1 MPSTSHPI
9 SNDGYLLDRIGSNRL
24 PLKPAGRYQKTR
36 STQASPM
43 YILGIE
49 TSCDETAAAIVQDGT
64 AVLSSKISSQISI
77 HHQYGGVVPELA
89 SRKHIESIVA
99 VVDEAISESG
109 LKKNQIDALAA
120 TRGPGLVGALL
131 VGFSFAKAYAYSL
144 DVPLVGVNHLESH
157 INSVFLEPQPPAF
170 PFVALLVSGG
180 HTGIYYVTSHTSVEL
195 MGQTR
200 DDAAGEAFDKVAKLL
215 GLGYPGGGVID
226 RLAREGN
233 PQKIVFTRSYLDKS
247 DFDFSFSGIKT
258 AVRHYVDKHPS
269 EDAGQI
275 ADIAAGFQ
283 AAVVEVL
290 TYKIIHAARIK
301 DCEHIAVV
309 GGVAANS
316 GLRNSVRR
324 DARGRGLKVHIPSV
338 KLCGDNAAMV
348 AAAGFH
354 HIKAGMQSRLEDD
367 VFSRT
372 TV

>member
-1 MPSTSHPI
+1 
-9 SNDGYLLDRIGSNRL
+9 
-24 PLKPAGRYQKTR
+24 
-36 STQASPM
+36 M

-49 TSCDETAAAIVQDGT
+49 TSCDETAAAIVRDGT
-64 AVLSSKISSQISI
+64 TVLSSKISSQIDI

-89 SRKHIESIVA
+89 SRRHIESIVA

-109 LKKNQIDALAA
+109 LKNYQIDALAA

-131 VGFSFAKAYAYSL
+131 VGFSFAKAYAYAL
-144 DVPLVGVNHLESH
+144 DLPLVGVNHLESH

-170 PFVALLVSGG
+170 PFVALLASGG

-226 RLAREGN
+226 RLARQGN
-233 PQKIVFTRSYLDKS
+233 PQKIVFTRPYLDKS

-258 AVRHYVDKHPS
+258 AVRHYVNKHPS
-269 EDAGQI
+269 DAAGHI

-290 TYKIIHAARIK
+290 TYKLIHAAQIK
-301 DCEHIAVV
+301 SCEHIAVV

-324 DARGRGLKVHIPSV
+324 DAKGRGLKVHIPSV
-338 KLCGDNAAMV
+338 ELCGDNAAMV

-354 HIKAGMQSRLEDD
+354 YLNVSIHTKLDDD
-367 VFSRT
+367 VFSRAK
-372 TV
+372 V

>member
-1 MPSTSHPI
+1 
-9 SNDGYLLDRIGSNRL
+9 
-24 PLKPAGRYQKTR
+24 
-36 STQASPM
+36 M

-64 AVLSSKISSQISI
+64 AVLSSKISSQIGI

-89 SRKHIESIVA
+89 SRKHIETIVA

-109 LKKNQIDALAA
+109 LKKHQIDAVAV

-131 VGFSFAKAYAYSL
+131 VGFSFAKAYAYAL
-144 DVPLVGVNHLESH
+144 GVPVVGVNHLESH

-170 PFVALLVSGG
+170 PFVALLASGG

-215 GLGYPGGGVID
+215 GLGYPGGSVID
-226 RLAREGN
+226 RLAKEGN
-233 PQKIVFTRSYLDKS
+233 PKKIVFTRPYLNKS

-269 EDAGQI
+269 DYTHQI

-290 TYKIIHAARIK
+290 TYKLLHAAQIK

-324 DARGRGLKVHIPSV
+324 DAKGRGLKVHIPSV

-354 HIKAGMQSRLEDD
+354 YLKAGVQARLDDD
-367 VFSRT
+367 VFSRNK
-372 TV
+372 V

>member
-1 MPSTSHPI
+1 
-9 SNDGYLLDRIGSNRL
+9 
-24 PLKPAGRYQKTR
+24 
-36 STQASPM
+36 M

-64 AVLSSKISSQISI
+64 AVLSSKISSQIDI
-77 HHQYGGVVPELA
+77 HHPYGGVVPELA
-89 SRKHIESIVA
+89 SRKHIESIVT
-99 VVDEAISESG
+99 VVDKAISESG
-109 LKKNQIDALAA
+109 LKKHQIDALAA

-131 VGFSFAKAYAYSL
+131 VGFSFAKAYAYAL
-144 DVPLVGVNHLESH
+144 GVPLVGVNHLESH
-157 INSVFLEPQPPAF
+157 INSVFLEPQSPAF
-170 PFVALLVSGG
+170 PFVALLASGG

-215 GLGYPGGGVID
+215 GLGYPGGAIID
-226 RLAREGN
+226 RLAKEGN
-233 PQKIVFTRSYLDKS
+233 PEKIVFTRHYLNKS

-258 AVRHYVDKHPS
+258 AVRMYVDEHPS
-269 EDAGQI
+269 DDTGQI

-290 TYKIIHAARIK
+290 SYKLIHAAQIK

-316 GLRNSVRR
+316 GLRNSVRQ
-324 DARGRGLKVHIPSV
+324 DAKGLGLKVHIPSI

-354 HIKAGMQSRLEDD
+354 YLKAGMQARLNDD
-367 VFSRT
+367 VFSRNK
-372 TV
+372 V